1 MYHLELKMTE
11 ELSKHFFLILKV
23 SLIFLK
29 SLHAVCFY
37 PDLLPKENKVI
48 AVWSLTA
55 TDIDLEILS
64 SFSFKVY

>member
-1 MYHLELKMTE
+1 MGITSLILISILLHTLNSTLYFVSSRTE
-11 ELSKHFFLILKV
+11 DDRRTVETFFLILKV

-48 AVWSLTA
+48 AV
-55 TDIDLEILS
+55 
-64 SFSFKVY
+64 